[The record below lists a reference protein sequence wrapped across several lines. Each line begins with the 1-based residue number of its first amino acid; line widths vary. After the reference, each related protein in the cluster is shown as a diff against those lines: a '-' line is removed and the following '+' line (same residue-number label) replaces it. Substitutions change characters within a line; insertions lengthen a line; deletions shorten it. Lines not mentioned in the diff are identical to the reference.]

1 MKRLLFVAAAAVPL
15 LAAVPASAQI
25 GFEVG
30 PFAFGVGPHY
40 WHGPYRGDWDGPY
53 AYDDGYGYGCRNIR
67 ERFVTPS
74 GRIIFRT
81 RRYCD

>member
-1 MKRLLFVAAAAVPL
+1 MKRLLFAAAAAGAL
-15 LAAVPASAQI
+15 LAAAPASAQI

-40 WHGPYRGDWDGPY
+40 WHGPYWRDYGWDGPY
-53 AYDDGYGYGCRNIR
+53 AYEADGCHSVR
-67 ERFVTPS
+67 ERLVTPS
-74 GRIIFRT
+74 GRVIYRI